1 MNFSFSDINRTE
13 SAKKQDQEILD
24 KINQKQ
30 LQLIDAEKVCSHF
43 IDNTMESPQAD
54 LKFFKKSERNSPA
67 KKQRT
72 PTLRELLDTPL
83 NSCLMPMDDFMSPE
97 I

>member
-13 SAKKQDQEILD
+13 SANKQDQEILD

-43 IDNTMESPQAD
+43 IDNTLESPQAD
-54 LKFFKKSERNSPA
+54 LFFFKKS
-67 KKQRT
+67 
-72 PTLRELLDTPL
+72 
-83 NSCLMPMDDFMSPE
+83 
-97 I
+97 

>member
-30 LQLIDAEKVCSHF
+30 LLLIDAEKVCSQF
-43 IDNTMESPQAD
+43 IDHTLESPQAD
-54 LKFFKKSERNSPA
+54 L
-67 KKQRT
+67 
-72 PTLRELLDTPL
+72 
-83 NSCLMPMDDFMSPE
+83 
-97 I
+97 

>member
-30 LQLIDAEKVCSHF
+30 LLLIDAEKVCSHF
-43 IDNTMESPQAD
+43 IDNTLESPQAD
-54 LKFFKKSERNSPA
+54 L
-67 KKQRT
+67 
-72 PTLRELLDTPL
+72 
-83 NSCLMPMDDFMSPE
+83 
-97 I
+97 